1 MGIPAKLKSHQPL
14 SIHLRYQ
21 RRLSSGPFKCL
32 RAWLISSL
40 AAPTNPRLLHFV
52 Q

>member
-1 MGIPAKLKSHQPL
+1 MGIPAKLKSTNLL

-21 RRLSSGPFKCL
+21 RRLSSGPFKSL
-32 RAWLISSL
+32 RAWPISSP
-40 AAPTNPRLLHFV
+40 AAPTNPRLLRVV

>member
-1 MGIPAKLKSHQPL
+1 MGIPAKLKSHQPV

-21 RRLSSGPFKCL
+21 RRLSSGPFKSL
-32 RAWLISSL
+32 RAWLISSP
-40 AAPTNPRLLHFV
+40 AAPTNPQLLRVV